1 MKTEYTRT
9 INKSSLIITPEKD
22 YEEEKE
28 IMEMFRYNQIP
39 YFLKMEAKKKNIS
52 LQFCYDITG
61 RRSLEQL
68 LEYKPLDYFM
78 LCRIL
83 YSLDQAC
90 IQVEDFMMTENDIL
104 LEPEFIFADSHEEQM
119 SYCYLPGNQVDICG
133 QFKEFMGYLLKTVD
147 HKDELAVQFAY
158 GVYQQ
163 VAEERT
169 ALHKVLKDYR
179 QNKYE
184 YNHVMFEQSPA
195 VQFVKED
202 MQTQFCAGSPLA
214 GEKQISERSFAG
226 SPANSGKK
234 IMSDSQFLQD
244 QQTKTRKQSCHPCPG
259 SQSYLTE
266 HSYPDSR
273 AMLEEH
279 LQTASD
285 QSSPA
290 EYSHPGSQWMP
301 AGQTHAENQSHPTEH
316 TCPDPKPLSD
326 NQSYLQH
333 PSANAWKQF
342 GQNHTEME
350 TSDLYQDIISQK
362 RNFYQEGGQIREEQK
377 NLFQA
382 QQTGRTVQ
390 AADTGKMS
398 EKTKQKKY
406 FKRRVSKTEDQEV
419 QGEDQVLNLQQK
431 ETLRKQ
437 AAEKLKNMLRRKIYT
452 NRCKEE
458 EEDAVFEADEEEGIV
473 SSNPTVCLMPE
484 TDGVQNRFVYQG
496 ADRSRDFHCMSG
508 RMILGSDRQES
519 DICIPLPMV
528 SRVHARVLVD
538 AQGTFLEDLN
548 STNGTHVNGEL
559 LQYKERRMLE
569 KGDIISL
576 AGESYSFH

>member
-28 IMEMFRYNQIP
+28 SLEMFRYNQIP

-90 IQVEDFMMTENDIL
+90 IQAEDFMMTENDIL
-104 LEPEFIFADSHEEQM
+104 LEPEFIFADIHEEQM

-214 GEKQISERSFAG
+214 GEKQIPERSFAG
-226 SPANSGKK
+226 SPATQAADPLK
-234 IMSDSQFLQD
+234 
-244 QQTKTRKQSCHPCPG
+244 
-259 SQSYLTE
+259 
-266 HSYPDSR
+266 
-273 AMLEEH
+273 
-279 LQTASD
+279 QTAQTA
-285 QSSPA
+285 QSQPD
-290 EYSHPGSQWMP
+290 
-301 AGQTHAENQSHPTEH
+301 NQSHPTEH

-333 PSANAWKQF
+333 PSANVWKQF
-342 GQNHTEME
+342 GQDHTEME

-390 AADTGKMS
+390 AADTGKMP

-419 QGEDQVLNLQQK
+419 QGEDQVLNIQQK

-458 EEDAVFEADEEEGIV
+458 EDAVFEADEEEEIV
-473 SSNPTVCLMPE
+473 CSNPTVCLMPE